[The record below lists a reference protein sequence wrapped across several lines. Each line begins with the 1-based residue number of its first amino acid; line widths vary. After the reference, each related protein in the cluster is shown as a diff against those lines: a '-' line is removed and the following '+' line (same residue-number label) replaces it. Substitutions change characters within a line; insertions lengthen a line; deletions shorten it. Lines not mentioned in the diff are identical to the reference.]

1 MKTVRLLKGRE
12 ASVKRRHPWL
22 FSGAIQSPAEE
33 PARGET
39 VLVQDAT
46 GNDLAVA
53 AWSPASRIRARIW
66 SFDPLTG
73 IEPAFFR
80 QRLRQALARRH
91 HLLESKTRSAFRLI
105 YGESDGLPGLVV
117 DCYGDYLVCQFLFAG
132 VEHWKNIIVEELS
145 KLFVCKGIF
154 ERSDAAVRSREGLE
168 PVTGVLWGEAPP
180 ETLDIMEYG
189 AVYEVDVVNGHK
201 TGFYL
206 DQAENRHLVGRLAA
220 GCDAVLNC
228 FAYTGGFAVAALRG
242 GAKHVINVDSS
253 APALSVAT
261 RNMQRNDL
269 DDTRFTNTC
278 ANVFEQLRTYR
289 TEGQHFDMVIL
300 DPPKFADNK
309 VQIKKASRAYKDI
322 ALQAAALVN
331 PGGLLVTFSCSGAIE
346 PALFQKITADAFLDA
361 GRQGQIILYLHQSG
375 DHPVALPFP
384 ESQYLK
390 GLVCR
395 VD

>member
-1 MKTVRLLKGRE
+1 MKSVKLLKGRE

-22 FSGAIQSPAEE
+22 FSGAIHAPSEE
-33 PARGET
+33 PGQGET

-46 GNDLAVA
+46 GSPLAVA
-53 AWSPASRIRARIW
+53 AWSPASRIRARVW
-66 SFDPLTG
+66 SFDPVTN

-80 QRLRQALARRH
+80 QRLRQALARRG
-91 HLLESKTRSAFRLI
+91 HLLASKTRSACRLV

-132 VEHWKNIIVEELS
+132 VERWKSTIVEELA

-154 ERSDAAVRSREGLE
+154 ERSDATIRSREGLE
-168 PVTGVLWGEAPP
+168 ATTGVLWGEAPP
-180 ETLDIMEYG
+180 ELLDIMEYD
-189 AVYEVDVVNGHK
+189 AVYEVDVFNGHK

-220 GCDAVLNC
+220 GCDQVLNC

-242 GAKHVINVDSS
+242 GAKHVVNVDSS

-261 RNMQRNDL
+261 RNMQRNSL
-269 DDTRFTNTC
+269 DESRFTNTC
-278 ANVFEQLRTYR
+278 ANVFEQLRVYR
-289 TEGQHFDMVIL
+289 AEGRQFDMVIL

-309 VQIKKASRAYKDI
+309 TQVKKAARAYKDI
-322 ALQAAALVN
+322 AMQAAALVT
-331 PGGLLVTFSCSGAIE
+331 PGGLLVNFSCSGAVD
-346 PALFQKITADAFLDA
+346 PGLFQKITADAFLDA
-361 GRQGQIILYLHQSG
+361 ERQGQIIRYLHQSG